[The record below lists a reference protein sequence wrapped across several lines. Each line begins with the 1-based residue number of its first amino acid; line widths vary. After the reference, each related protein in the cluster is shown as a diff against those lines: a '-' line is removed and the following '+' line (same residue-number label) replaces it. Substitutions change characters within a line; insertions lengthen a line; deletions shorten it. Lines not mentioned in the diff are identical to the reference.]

1 VPTESDSA
9 ATAETF
15 GDLSPRTGTIP
26 TMRDVLGVGRTA
38 QVLADKD
45 GAVVKLFFDWVPIQ
59 LIDAEERATAA
70 AVAASAPAP
79 RLLGRVERENRAGL
93 VLERVDGPSML
104 AELTAHPWQIL
115 TLATRLARLQADIHA
130 CAGVRLPVLR
140 ERLRSRI
147 ELAAELSGRARDWSL
162 ARLDTLPDGDHLLHG
177 DLHPDNVILATRGAV
192 AIDWM
197 AAARG
202 DSAADAARTA
212 LILELGAPPPGIS
225 ETRRVLIA
233 AGRRAFRARWLEAYV
248 RASMVRPA
256 DITAWR
262 PVVAAA
268 RLGDNIHEEKRR
280 LCAIVES
287 AAAADS

>member
-1 VPTESDSA
+1 MPTESDSA

-104 AELTAHPWQIL
+104 AE
-115 TLATRLARLQADIHA
+115 LARLQADIHA